1 MCKVLE
7 VYRSGYY
14 AWLKRPESNRKKRR
28 LELKRHIHE
37 IFLASRR
44 LYGSPKIT
52 RMLREKGL
60 RVGQKTVATIM
71 KESGLKS
78 RTVRKYKATTN
89 SNHTYPVHENVLNQT
104 FQAERPNEVWMS
116 DITYVWTNEGWLY
129 VASVMD
135 LFTRKI
141 VGWKADSRMTK
152 ELVIEALE
160 QAYQREKPDDG
171 VLHHSD
177 RGSQYA
183 SKEYQDKLKEYK
195 MIGSMSRK
203 GNCYDNACIE
213 SFHSVIKRE
222 LIHLETYITR
232 ARARRDIWEY
242 IELWYNRQRIHSSI
256 GYKSPMQFQEAYYR
270 QLLKQSA

>member
-1 MCKVLE
+1 MLQVH
-7 VYRSGYY
+7 RSGYY
-14 AWLKRPESNRKKRR
+14 AWLNRPDCERKQRRSKLTKR
-28 LELKRHIHE
+28 IHE
-37 IFLASRR
+37 IFLSSRR

-52 RMLREKGL
+52 QILRQEGW
-60 RVGQKTVATIM
+60 RVGQKTVAQIM
-71 KESGLKS
+71 REHGLKS

-89 SNHTYPVHENVLNQT
+89 SKHNHPVHDNVLNQV
-104 FQAERPNEVWMS
+104 FKAERPNQVWMA
-116 DITYVWTNEGWLY
+116 DITYVWTHEGWLY
-129 VASVMD
+129 VASIMD

-152 ELVIEALE
+152 ELVIAALE
-160 QAYQREKPDDG
+160 QAYEREKPDAG

-183 SKEYQDKLKEYK
+183 SKEYQEKLKEYK

-222 LIHLETYITR
+222 LIHLETYKTR
-232 ARARRDIWEY
+232 VRAKRDIWEY
-242 IELWYNRQRIHSSI
+242 IELWYNRRRIHSSI
-256 GYKSPMQFQEAYYR
+256 GYKTPVQCQSTYYQPMLGVA
-270 QLLKQSA
+270 S

>member
-1 MCKVLE
+1 MCKVLQ
-7 VYRSGYY
+7 VHRSGYY
-14 AWLKRPESNRKKRR
+14 AWLKRPESERRQRNRLLTQR
-28 LELKRHIHE
+28 IHE
-37 IFLASRR
+37 IFLSSRR

-52 RMLREKGL
+52 KLLLEEGV
-60 RVGQKTVATIM
+60 RVGQKTVARIM
-71 KESGLKS
+71 RENGLKS

-89 SNHTYPVHENVLNQT
+89 SKHNHPVHDNVLNQT
-104 FQAERPNEVWMS
+104 FKAERPNQVWMS
-116 DITYVWTNEGWLY
+116 DITYVWTAEGWLY
-129 VASVMD
+129 VASIMD

-160 QAYQREKPDDG
+160 QAFQREKPTAG

-222 LIHLETYITR
+222 LIHLTTYKTR
-232 ARARRDIWEY
+232 AQAKRDIWEY
-242 IELWYNRQRIHSSI
+242 IELWYNRRRIHSSI
-256 GYKSPMQFQEAYYR
+256 DYKTPVQFQTMYY
-270 QLLKQSA
+270 QKEIKTA